1 MIKKILITFLT
12 VFPLLGQSQDDQD
25 EILMTIHNRNITLEE
40 FERIYHKNNSNPSVE
55 QQSVEEYLELFIN
68 FKLKVIEAEELGLDT
83 TESFL
88 REFNGYKK
96 QLAKPYL
103 SDKEEVQVL
112 VEEAFKRAQYDI
124 HTSHILI
131 RCDEY
136 ASPDDTLKAYN
147 KTIQIRDR
155 LLAGEDFSTVA
166 RATSDDPSVKTN
178 SGDVGW
184 FTVFRMV
191 YPFETGAYS
200 TPVGEIS
207 MPVRSRFGY
216 HLIKVLD
223 KRPARGQVKVAHIMV
238 LTPETMSDDE
248 KEKTKNKIYQYYD
261 SLKQGKDFAQIARKY
276 SEDRGSASQ
285 GGELQWFG
293 TGRMVSE
300 FEEASFALVNP
311 GEYSR
316 PVQTAFGWHII
327 KLIEKK
333 GVDNFDLLKPELENM
348 VTRSDR
354 SVFSRKALITK
365 IKNQYDFQEFPEN
378 LNIFNTL
385 VDTTFFD
392 KKWDPGNTDR
402 LDKILF
408 EIGETEFTQTD
419 FASYLERNQGGRKM
433 DLRVLVNIKY
443 NDFLDQA
450 ILQYEED
457 HLIYKFPEFKH
468 LVQEYHDG
476 ILLFDLTDQMVWS
489 KAVKDTAG
497 LEAYYKDHK
506 DNYMWDER
514 LDATVYTCRDEKVA
528 NKAKEILTKKSKKKI
543 IPEQLVELIIKEF
556 SDSTCISFNNDT
568 FEKGDHSLA
577 DQMDWNTSLSEN
589 MMKDDKVVF
598 IVKNRII
605 KPSAKKLNEA
615 RGLVTA
621 DYQTYLE
628 KQWIDEL
635 RRKYTIEIDRSLLSK
650 IE

>member
-1 MIKKILITFLT
+1 
-12 VFPLLGQSQDDQD
+12 
-25 EILMTIHNRNITLEE
+25 
-40 FERIYHKNNSNPSVE
+40 
-55 QQSVEEYLELFIN
+55 
-68 FKLKVIEAEELGLDT
+68 
-83 TESFL
+83 
-88 REFNGYKK
+88 
-96 QLAKPYL
+96 
-103 SDKEEVQVL
+103 
-112 VEEAFKRAQYDI
+112 
-124 HTSHILI
+124 
-131 RCDEY
+131 
-136 ASPDDTLKAYN
+136 SPDDTLKAYN